1 MSSNGG
7 ARTSP
12 IRPPPASSS
21 AASARS
27 SLAEW
32 SKSFGGQLLRR
43 LFLALLTFMALF
55 MLLRDGETIAARL
68 LGLADRWLGAP
79 GERLADRMV
88 VAVRGVVNGTVV
100 VAVGEGIIIGIG
112 YLVAGVPHAVLFAI
126 LTAAFAMLP
135 LGAWFAFTAAA
146 LVMLL
151 EGGSGIAAALVFGW
165 GALVMVIGDNFV
177 QPGLIGGAARLPFLW
192 ALIGIVGGLETFG
205 LVGLFLGPVIMAA
218 LLDDLARV
226 GSGVDA
232 GGPCRRTHPTG
243 RDRTPEPFAL
253 ALVIAARVEAMQ
265 SPIYLGSI
273 LGGPLCAVRLR
284 RSPSCCSRRRRSRSS
299 RCK

>member
-1 MSSNGG
+1 MEIGREAQAILQWAGEAQRNGVPVPEWLTRVPLLGQHVEQWWRTNLADPAAAGELLGGVG
-7 ARTSP
+7 A
-12 IRPPPASSS
+12 
-21 AASARS
+21 S

-43 LFLALLTFMALF
+43 FFLALLTFMALF

-100 VAVGEGIIIGIG
+100 VAVGEGVIIGIG

-177 QPGLIGGAARLPFLW
+177 QPRLIGGAARLPFLW

-218 LLDDLARV
+218 LLTIWREWVPA
-226 GSGVDA
+226 S
-232 GGPCRRTHPTG
+232 
-243 RDRTPEPFAL
+243 TPEPASSDAPDRARPGAGAL
-253 ALVIAARVEAMQ
+253 
-265 SPIYLGSI
+265 
-273 LGGPLCAVRLR
+273 
-284 RSPSCCSRRRRSRSS
+284 RSRFGDRGS
-299 RCK
+299 R

>member
-1 MSSNGG
+1 
-7 ARTSP
+7 
-12 IRPPPASSS
+12 
-21 AASARS
+21 
-27 SLAEW
+27 
-32 SKSFGGQLLRR
+32 
-43 LFLALLTFMALF
+43 MALF

-100 VAVGEGIIIGIG
+100 VAVGEGVIIGIG

-218 LLDDLARV
+218 LLTIWREWV
-226 GSGVDA
+226 GAS
-232 GGPCRRTHPTG
+232 
-243 RDRTPEPFAL
+243 
-253 ALVIAARVEAMQ
+253 
-265 SPIYLGSI
+265 SPQN
-273 LGGPLCAVRLR
+273 
-284 RSPSCCSRRRRSRSS
+284 
-299 RCK
+299 

>member
-1 MSSNGG
+1 
-7 ARTSP
+7 
-12 IRPPPASSS
+12 
-21 AASARS
+21 
-27 SLAEW
+27 
-32 SKSFGGQLLRR
+32 
-43 LFLALLTFMALF
+43 LF

-79 GERLADRMV
+79 GERLAERMV

-100 VAVGEGIIIGIG
+100 VAVGEGVIIGIG

-146 LVMLL
+146 LVLLL
-151 EGGSGIAAALVFGW
+151 EGGSGIATALVFGW

-177 QPGLIGGAARLPFLW
+177 QPRLIGGAARLPFLW

-218 LLDDLARV
+218 LLTIWREWVPASTPEAVSPDAPDRARL
-226 GSGVDA
+226 DA
-232 GGPCRRTHPTG
+232 G
-243 RDRTPEPFAL
+243 
-253 ALVIAARVEAMQ
+253 
-265 SPIYLGSI
+265 
-273 LGGPLCAVRLR
+273 AVR
-284 RSPSCCSRRRRSRSS
+284 SRFGDRGSR
-299 RCK
+299 